1 MEAPSFS
8 LGLDFTFDSQPPEL
22 EPEPEP
28 EPPSPIHPP
37 PINDGNDLNQE
48 EVPDSDPD
56 AAPDP
61 PRRILK
67 RLRRGLP
74 PQPQQPQQQQ
84 QQQQE
89 PVFNFDD
96 EDIEEFSS
104 QDNDHDRLRVNAHSS
119 TRSHPVCSS
128 SKVSLSGSGFLTPH
142 SSSRVTKRKE
152 PCPDDVPVSAKME
165 TGYRGLMFPKLTTS
179 PLRRFKL
186 LSDSDSDSDS
196 DVEEI
201 VASKENKNAAA
212 PVQQSTTKSK
222 CSVDQDH
229 DLWKDFSPVKKFS
242 IPTPAF
248 DELCEEYYQSV
259 KNKGVANSGID
270 VAGSCSKRSLGV
282 NTAKNKESES
292 SGIHVAGS
300 CGTGHTGINS
310 SCQGDQQHWESE
322 GPLPPAHR
330 YFFHAD
336 PRIQQL
342 VRSRLSNFSPL
353 GINKVNQQANA
364 SNIDYMG
371 QFGNGG
377 ASAQKG
383 PVKSSTRGNNRS
395 RNFSAEENLGAS
407 EGWVD
412 PRARGVSQFSNGE
425 SSRKKATKRNGSKKN
440 QTNKSSSLNVSHTT
454 TNWVEPKSRTSMPKD
469 AGKRRVQASGQS
481 VGHWFTSP
489 EGRKVYVNKSGQELT
504 GQAAYRQ
511 YRRESGAGSRKSKK
525 KTSVK
530 RENSKKRN
538 RNN

>member
-8 LGLDFTFDSQPPEL
+8 LGFDFTFDSQSP

-28 EPPSPIHPP
+28 ERHSPIHPP
-37 PINDGNDLNQE
+37 PISNGNDLDQQ

-56 AAPDP
+56 TAPDP
-61 PRRILK
+61 PRRVLK

-74 PQPQQPQQQQ
+74 PQPPPPPQQQQ
-84 QQQQE
+84 QPQE
-89 PVFNFDD
+89 PVFNCDD

-119 TRSHPVCSS
+119 TKSHPMCSS

-152 PCPDDVPVSAKME
+152 PCADDVPASAKME
-165 TGYRGLMFPKLTTS
+165 AGHSGLMFPKLTSS

-186 LSDSDSDSDS
+186 LSDSDDSDS

-201 VASKENKNAAA
+201 VVNDQSKNAAA
-212 PVQQSTTKSK
+212 PVQQSTTKPK

-248 DELCEEYYQSV
+248 DEFCEEYYQSV

-270 VAGSCSKRSLGV
+270 AAGS
-282 NTAKNKESES
+282 
-292 SGIHVAGS
+292 H
-300 CGTGHTGINS
+300 GTGYPGVNS
-310 SCQGDQQHWESE
+310 SCQGEQQLWESE

-353 GINKVNQQANA
+353 GINRVNQQANA

-371 QFGNGG
+371 QFGNGET
-377 ASAQKG
+377 SAQKG
-383 PVKSSTRGNNRS
+383 PAKNSTRGK
-395 RNFSAEENLGAS
+395 ENLGAS

-425 SSRKKATKRNGSKKN
+425 SSRKKATKRNTSRKK
-440 QTNKSSSLNVSHTT
+440 QTNKSSSSNVSYTT
-454 TNWVEPKSRTSMPKD
+454 TNWVEPKSCTNIPKD
-469 AGKRRVQASGQS
+469 AGKRRVQATGQS
-481 VGHWFTSP
+481 AGHWFTSS
-489 EGRKVYVNKSGQELT
+489 EGRKVYVNKNGQELT

-511 YRRESGAGSRKSKK
+511 YRRESGGGFRKSKK
-525 KTSVK
+525 KTSAK
-530 RENSKKRN
+530 KTNSKKRT
-538 RNN
+538 RNT